1 MANSTKKRL
10 TLSKKKQVITLNILH
25 NEHLTSCKARRLS
38 QHTID
43 TYESN
48 YRLLSEFLTEE
59 YDISQL
65 SNKGVHDYI
74 NFLSCKA
81 RRLSQHTIDTYESN
95 YRLLSEFLTE
105 EYDISQLSNKGVHD
119 YINFLCDN
127 YSSKTTTL
135 NSRLRY
141 VRNLFNFAHEQGYCD
156 KLKIKLIKEN
166 VENKTPLTKDEVQ
179 KLIARPK
186 SVRFTEVKM
195 WVIANLVLSTGIRS
209 RNVSVENKTPLT
221 KDEVQK
227 LIARPKSVRFTEVKM
242 WVIANL
248 VLSTGIRSRNVR
260 EARVSDLDLQNRTL
274 YLRDTKSHKSQT
286 VYLSKSVVKVLN
298 EWLRLTELPSDSPLF
313 PNEFGEEM
321 SLDVCK
327 MAFIRY
333 AQRRGVNT
341 SLHILRHTYARD
353 LVQADVN
360 PVIIKELLGHHSL
373 EVTFIRYAQRRG
385 VNTSLHI
392 LRHTYAR
399 DLVQADVNP
408 VIIKELLGHHSLEV
422 TQRYYAR
429 DLVQADVNPVIIKEL
444 LGHHSL
450 EVTQRYIKLFS
461 DDIRKATDGLD
472 TLAQYQKNRI
482 KLGGNK

>member
-1 MANSTKKRL
+1 MSLTLKIKMTWGAFFMANSTKKRL

-25 NEHLTSCKARRLS
+25 NEHLT
-38 QHTID
+38 
-43 TYESN
+43 
-48 YRLLSEFLTEE
+48 
-59 YDISQL
+59 
-65 SNKGVHDYI
+65 
-74 NFLSCKA
+74 SCKA

-209 RNVSVENKTPLT
+209 RNVR
-221 KDEVQK
+221 EV
-227 LIARPKSVRFTEVKM
+227 
-242 WVIANL
+242 
-248 VLSTGIRSRNVR
+248 
-260 EARVSDLDLQNRTL
+260 RVSDLDLQNRTL

-373 EVTFIRYAQRRG
+373 EVT
-385 VNTSLHI
+385 
-392 LRHTYAR
+392 
-399 DLVQADVNP
+399 
-408 VIIKELLGHHSLEV
+408 
-422 TQRYYAR
+422 
-429 DLVQADVNPVIIKEL
+429 
-444 LGHHSL
+444 
-450 EVTQRYIKLFS
+450 QRYIKLFS

>member
-1 MANSTKKRL
+1 MSLSLKIKMTWGAFFMANSTKKRL

-25 NEHLTSCKARRLS
+25 NEHLM
-38 QHTID
+38 
-43 TYESN
+43 
-48 YRLLSEFLTEE
+48 
-59 YDISQL
+59 
-65 SNKGVHDYI
+65 
-74 NFLSCKA
+74 SCKA

-141 VRNLFNFAHEQGYCD
+141 VRNLFNFAYEQGYCN
-156 KLKIKLIKEN
+156 KIKIKLIKEN

-186 SVRFTEVKM
+186 SM
-195 WVIANLVLSTGIRS
+195 
-209 RNVSVENKTPLT
+209 
-221 KDEVQK
+221 
-227 LIARPKSVRFTEVKM
+227 RFTEVKM

-260 EARVSDLDLQNRTL
+260 ETRVSDLDLQNRTL

-333 AQRRGVNT
+333 ARRRGVET

-353 LVQADVN
+353 LV
-360 PVIIKELLGHHSL
+360 K
-373 EVTFIRYAQRRG
+373 
-385 VNTSLHI
+385 
-392 LRHTYAR
+392 
-399 DLVQADVNP
+399 
-408 VIIKELLGHHSLEV
+408 
-422 TQRYYAR
+422 
-429 DLVQADVNPVIIKEL
+429 ADVNPVIIKEL

-450 EVTQRYIKLFS
+450 EVTQRYIRLFS
-461 DDIRKATDGLD
+461 SEIQEATDGLD